1 MEILNIAVVE
11 NSGFV
16 VAFLVLTILF
26 GIVAILTE
34 DSERKFI
41 PYGCIILAIIMFILF
56 FTTALGITLPATE
69 KKYTVEITSNEA
81 YQWLIE
87 NGYDIQK
94 RVYESKDIYKI
105 CGAPLPDLEWIIPLN

>member
-1 MEILNIAVVE
+1 MEILKVAVVE
-11 NSGFV
+11 STGFV
-16 VAFLVLTILF
+16 IAFLISAILF
-26 GIVAILTE
+26 ALAAIVTE

-41 PYGCIILAIIMFILF
+41 PYGCVILAIIMFILF
-56 FTTALGITLPATE
+56 FTTALGITLPAAE
-69 KKYTVEITSNEA
+69 KEYTVEITSNEA

-94 RVYESKDIYKI
+94 RVYETKDIYKI